1 MNLRQLKTGVYA
13 TVHQVVGTDGAEH
26 DGFKTRLEA
35 LGLVPNKPVR
45 VLRRALFGGPLHVR
59 VGSTTEIAIRPS
71 EAQLVVISQGLN
83 ADIAH
88 A

>member
-1 MNLRQLKTGVYA
+1 MTLRQLKTGVYA
-13 TVHQVVGTDGAEH
+13 TVHEVVSPNGEPH

-59 VGSTTEIAIRPS
+59 VGSTTEIAIRRS
-71 EAQLVVISQGLN
+71 EAQMVLVGKGL
-83 ADIAH
+83 AAES
-88 A
+88 AF